1 MFSRRASGDSSLN
14 SLAELLR
21 KTGAPRFDLTQS
33 NPTRAGIPNAGL
45 LESVARATAH
55 ASAYTPEALGLASA
69 REAVARQVFG
79 ALPEPSDVLLTA
91 STSEAYSYL
100 FKLLCDPGD
109 AVLVPAP
116 SYPLFEQLAEL
127 EGVAAIPY
135 RLAYDG
141 AWHVDLDSL
150 GRAVARAPRA
160 RAIVVVSPNNPSGH
174 YLDARQQAALE
185 AHGLPLLVDEVFF
198 EYAWQPG
205 QRRRARELRSE
216 GAGLTFS
223 LGGLSKLAGLPQLK
237 LGWTVIDGPEPL
249 RRDAVQRLELI
260 ADNYLSV
267 GTPIQLALPEL
278 LAACGSVTSAIL
290 ARCRASLSTLSRALA
305 GAPLTL
311 LRADAGWSAVLR
323 LPALKAEEPWV
334 LGLLEE
340 QGVLVQPGWF
350 YDFDAEPYVIVSL
363 LTPPAVFDEGVAR
376 LVQYVTQHC

>member
-1 MFSRRASGDSSLN
+1 MFSRRASGDASLN

-33 NPTRAGIPNAGL
+33 NAGIPNAAL
-45 LESVARATAH
+45 LEGVARATAL
-55 ASAYTPEALGLASA
+55 ATAYAPDALGLASA

-79 ALPEPSDVLLTA
+79 SGPAPDDVLLTA
-91 STSEAYSYL
+91 SSSEAYSFL

-116 SYPLFEQLAEL
+116 SYPLFEHLAVL

-141 AWHVDLDSL
+141 AWHIDLDSL
-150 GRAVARAPRA
+150 GRAVAAAPHA

-174 YLDARQQAALE
+174 YLDAREQAALE

-205 QRRRARELRSE
+205 QRRRARDLRSQ
-216 GAGLTFS
+216 GAGLMFS

-249 RRDAVQRLELI
+249 RRAAAQRLELI
-260 ADNYLSV
+260 ADSYLSV

-278 LAACGSVTSAIL
+278 LAACGSATAAIL
-290 ARCRASLSTLSRALA
+290 ARCRASLSTLSSALT
-305 GAPLTL
+305 GTPLTL
-311 LRADAGWSAVLR
+311 LRADAGWSAVLQ
-323 LPALKAEEPWV
+323 LPALKSEEAWV

-340 QGVLVQPGWF
+340 QSVLVQPGWF
-350 YDFDAEPYVIVSL
+350 YDFEAEPYVIVSL
-363 LTPPAVFDEGVAR
+363 LTPPAVFDAGIAR
-376 LVQYVTQHC
+376 LVQYVTQQSH